1 MIGEWLRLDAVAE
14 LAHGTGGQWLVET
27 VLVTAAL
34 MALVLV
40 LRRPVARHF
49 GAQMA
54 YALWAIPLARLFM
67 PPLTRTI
74 EMPVSAPST
83 PEDFMAD
90 SGMIPQ
96 ADAAASAPI
105 DAMPDAGII
114 HGLLADADW
123 FAIGVTVWLC
133 GAAIFLITQLSAYL
147 QNRREL
153 LEDAVEVARMDDIRV
168 IEIAGISGPFAFG
181 LWRRYIAL
189 PIGFTRTYNPMER
202 ELALAHERSHHRAG
216 DLWANFAALAM
227 LSLHWF
233 NPIAWM
239 AWRAFRF
246 DQEAACDA
254 RVLHR
259 CSAAERTAYARAIAK
274 AATGHTLAFA
284 SPLNPKEK
292 IVERLKI
299 MKQRETSRARKW
311 LGGTLIGSGLV
322 TAMAMTATVS
332 YAVQPMADLESP
344 ESPEAPRAS
353 NAPEAPDASAWP
365 EPVENAWEPDLSSVP
380 VTPVVKDGV
389 YIYTVKSGPRNVVL
403 RLDRPA
409 RQAEIDRM
417 VADAERSR
425 ADADRGLAEADRGFA
440 EAERGFAEAER
451 AAADA
456 DRAIADADRAA
467 AATERHAAAMDRAAR
482 ASASA
487 SDYAHRVVRTGSP
500 DNYVIEMGK
509 GHKLRVRTSD
519 CNGKPKSAAFMTHTE
534 TKNGNV
540 TRTKVVTCGQVMP
553 NEAEIAANI
562 EKGMAQARRSMEA
575 ARAEIRSNKW
585 LSDADRAEALRD
597 LDEGL
602 RELQTD
608 LAQAKRELRQDMAEA
623 RREMRAMSVPPAPP
637 APPAEPAARRW

>member
-1 MIGEWLRLDAVAE
+1 MIGEWLSFDTMAD
-14 LAHGTGGQWLVET
+14 LAHGNAGEWLVDT
-27 VLVTAAL
+27 LIVTAAL

-74 EMPVSAPST
+74 EMPVSKPAAPESVAA
-83 PEDFMAD
+83 E
-90 SGMIPQ
+90 SLLIPV
-96 ADAAASAPI
+96 ADAAVPA
-105 DAMPDAGII
+105 DAMPDPGLV

-133 GAAIFLITQLSAYL
+133 GAAIFLIAQLSTYL

-153 LEDAVEVARMDDIRV
+153 LDDAVEVARIDDIRV
-168 IEIAGISGPFAFG
+168 IEIAGIAGPFAFG

-189 PIGFTRTYNPMER
+189 PIGFTRAYNSIER

-259 CSAAERTAYARAIAK
+259 RSATERVAYARAIAK

-299 MKQRETSRARKW
+299 MKQSETSRARKW
-311 LGGTLIGSGLV
+311 LGGGLIGTGLV

-332 YAVQPMADLESP
+332 YAVQPVSQPDV
-344 ESPEAPRAS
+344 PEAPLRAD
-353 NAPEAPDASAWP
+353 APDTPDAPAWP
-365 EPVENAWEPDLSSVP
+365 EPVEDAWEPDVSRAP

-409 RQAEIDRM
+409 RQVEIDRM

-425 ADADRGLAEADRGFA
+425 ADADRSIADADRA
-440 EAERGFAEAER
+440 TAQADR
-451 AAADA
+451 AVADA
-456 DRAIADADRAA
+456 DRAIAEADRAA
-467 AATERHAAAMDRAAR
+467 AATERHAFAIDRAAR
-482 ASASA
+482 ARASA
-487 SDYAHRVVRTGSP
+487 SDRAHRVVVRTGSP

-562 EKGMAQARRSMEA
+562 EKGMAEARRSMEI

-585 LSDADRAEALRD
+585 LSDEDRAEALRG
-597 LDEGL
+597 LDEGM
-602 RELQTD
+602 
-608 LAQAKRELRQDMAEA
+608 RELRADLAEAKRDLRRDMDEA
-623 RREMRAMSVPPAPP
+623 RREMRAIPAPP
-637 APPAEPAARRW
+637 APPAAPAEPSSRRW

>member
-1 MIGEWLRLDAVAE
+1 MIGQWLSFDTMAD
-14 LAHGTGGQWLVET
+14 LAHGNAGAWLVDT
-27 VLVTAAL
+27 LIVTAAL

-74 EMPVSAPST
+74 EMPVSAPAV
-83 PEDFMAD
+83 PESFAAD
-90 SGMIPQ
+90 GALLPV
-96 ADAAASAPI
+96 AEAAVPA
-105 DAMPDAGII
+105 DAMPDPGLVQ
-114 HGLLADADW
+114 GLLADADW

-133 GAAIFLITQLSAYL
+133 GAAIFLIAQLSTYL

-153 LEDAVEVARMDDIRV
+153 LDDAVEVSRIDGIRV
-168 IEIAGISGPFAFG
+168 IEIAGIAGPFAFG

-189 PIGFTRTYNPMER
+189 PIGFTRAYNPMER

-254 RVLHR
+254 RVLHQR
-259 CSAAERTAYARAIAK
+259 SATERVAYARAIAK

-284 SPLNPKEK
+284 SPLNPKDK

-299 MKQRETSRARKW
+299 MKQSETSRARKW
-311 LGGTLIGSGLV
+311 LGGTLIGTSLV

-332 YAVQPMADLESP
+332 YAIQPVGEPLSPASPRPPAAPQVPAAMADL
-344 ESPEAPRAS
+344 A
-353 NAPEAPDASAWP
+353 APEAPEALDAP
-365 EPVENAWEPDLSSVP
+365 L
-380 VTPVVKDGV
+380 TPVVKDGV
-389 YIYTVKSGPRNVVL
+389 YIYTVRRGDNNITL
-403 RLDRPA
+403 RLDGPA
-409 RQAEIDRM
+409 GRSEIERRVAE
-417 VADAERSR
+417 AETSR
-425 ADADRGLAEADRGFA
+425 ALAESDLAVAEADRA
-440 EAERGFAEAER
+440 VAQ
-451 AAADA
+451 ADA
-456 DRAIADADRAA
+456 VA
-467 AATERHAAAMDRAAR
+467 AATEARALAMDRAERNR
-482 ASASA
+482 ADAM
-487 SDYAHRVVRTGSP
+487 DRAHRVIVRTGSA

-509 GHKLRVRTSD
+509 GHKLRVQTSD

-553 NEAEIAANI
+553 DEAEIAANI
-562 EKGMAQARRSMEA
+562 EKGMAEARRSMEI

-585 LSDADRAEALRD
+585 LSDADRAEALRG

-602 RELQTD
+602 REMRAGL
-608 LAQAKRELRQDMAEA
+608 AEA
-623 RREMRAMSVPPAPP
+623 RRDLRKDMED
-637 APPAEPAARRW
+637 ARRDMREGLAEQN

>member
-1 MIGEWLRLDAVAE
+1 MIGQWLTFDTIADLAHGNAGEWLVD
-14 LAHGTGGQWLVET
+14 TLV
-27 VLVTAAL
+27 VTAAL

-49 GAQMA
+49 GAQVA

-74 EMPVSAPST
+74 EMPVSEPAAPQN
-83 PEDFMAD
+83 FVAD
-90 SGMIPQ
+90 NAMLPV
-96 ADAAASAPI
+96 ADTAVPA
-105 DAMPDAGII
+105 DAMPDPGLV
-114 HGLLADADW
+114 HSLLADADW

-133 GAAIFLITQLSAYL
+133 GAAIFLIAQLSTYL

-168 IEIAGISGPFAFG
+168 IEIAGIAGPFAFG

-189 PIGFTRTYNPMER
+189 PIGFTRAYNPMER

-259 CSAAERTAYARAIAK
+259 RSAAERVAYARAIAK

-299 MKQRETSRARKW
+299 MKQSETSRMRKW
-311 LGGTLIGSGLV
+311 LGGGLIGTGLV

-332 YAVQPMADLESP
+332 YAVQPVGLPSLPAAPDAPQAPAAGDAWEPS
-344 ESPEAPRAS
+344 EAAA
-353 NAPEAPDASAWP
+353 APEASGAP
-365 EPVENAWEPDLSSVP
+365 L
-380 VTPVVKDGV
+380 TPVIKDGV
-389 YIYTVKSGPRNVVL
+389 YIYTVRRGDNNITL
-403 RLDRPA
+403 RLDGPTDR
-409 RQAEIDRM
+409 AEIERQVSGAEASRALAESNLAVAESDRTIA
-417 VADAERSR
+417 VADAMS
-425 ADADRGLAEADRGFA
+425 
-440 EAERGFAEAER
+440 
-451 AAADA
+451 
-456 DRAIADADRAA
+456 
-467 AATERHAAAMDRAAR
+467 AATEARAAAMDRATRAR
-482 ASASA
+482 ASAS
-487 SDYAHRVVRTGSP
+487 DRAHRVVVRTGSP
-500 DNYVIEMGK
+500 YNYVIEMGK

-519 CNGKPKSAAFMTHTE
+519 CKGKPKSAAFMTQTE

-540 TRTKVVTCGQVMP
+540 TRTKVVTCVQVMP

-562 EKGMAQARRSMEA
+562 EKGMAEARRSMET

-585 LSDADRAEALRD
+585 LSDEDRAEALRD
-597 LDEGL
+597 LDEGM
-602 RELQTD
+602 
-608 LAQAKRELRQDMAEA
+608 RELRADMAEA
-623 RREMRAMSVPPAPP
+623 RRDLRRDMEEARRDMRAMPAPPAPP
-637 APPAEPAARRW
+637 APPALPAPPAEPSARRW

>member
-1 MIGEWLRLDAVAE
+1 MIGEWLSFDTMAD
-14 LAHGTGGQWLVET
+14 LAHGNAGEWLVDT
-27 VLVTAAL
+27 LVVTAAL

-74 EMPVSAPST
+74 EMPVSEPVVPQSFAT
-83 PEDFMAD
+83 D
-90 SGMIPQ
+90 SAMIPM
-96 ADAAASAPI
+96 ADAAVPA
-105 DAMPDAGII
+105 DAMPEAGLV

-133 GAAIFLITQLSAYL
+133 GAAIFLIAQLSTYL

-153 LEDAVEVARMDDIRV
+153 LDDAVEVARIDGIRV
-168 IEIAGISGPFAFG
+168 IEIAGIAGPFAFG

-189 PIGFTRTYNPMER
+189 PIGFTRAYNPIER

-259 CSAAERTAYARAIAK
+259 RSAAERVAYARAIAK

-299 MKQRETSRARKW
+299 MKQSETSRARKW
-311 LGGTLIGSGLV
+311 LGGGLIGTGLV

-332 YAVQPMADLESP
+332 YAVQPVGVASLPAAPDGPQAPAAGDAGESSEAP
-344 ESPEAPRAS
+344 AGPEAPG
-353 NAPEAPDASAWP
+353 AP
-365 EPVENAWEPDLSSVP
+365 L
-380 VTPVVKDGV
+380 TPVIKDGV
-389 YIYTVKSGPRNVVL
+389 YIYTVRRGDNNITL
-403 RLDRPA
+403 RLDGPTDR
-409 RQAEIDRM
+409 AEIERQ
-417 VADAERSR
+417 VTEAEASR
-425 ADADRGLAEADRGFA
+425 ALAESDLAVAESDRA
-440 EAERGFAEAER
+440 V

-456 DRAIADADRAA
+456 MS
-467 AATERHAAAMDRAAR
+467 AATEARAFAMDRAGRNRAEVMDRATRAR
-482 ASASA
+482 ASAS
-487 SDYAHRVVRTGSP
+487 DRAHRVVVRTGSP

-519 CNGKPKSAAFMTHTE
+519 CNGKPKTAAFMTHTE

-553 NEAEIAANI
+553 DEAEIAANI
-562 EKGMAQARRSMEA
+562 EKGMAEARRSMEI

-585 LSDADRAEALRD
+585 LSDEDRAEALRG
-597 LDEGL
+597 LDEGM
-602 RELQTD
+602 
-608 LAQAKRELRQDMAEA
+608 RELRADLAEAKRDLRRDMEEA
-623 RREMRAMSVPPAPP
+623 RREMRAIPAPP
-637 APPAEPAARRW
+637 APPAAPAEPSSRRW

>member
-1 MIGEWLRLDAVAE
+1 MIGEWLSFDTMAD
-14 LAHGTGGQWLVET
+14 LAHGNAGEWLVDT
-27 VLVTAAL
+27 LIVTAAL

-74 EMPVSAPST
+74 EMPVSKPAAP
-83 PEDFMAD
+83 D
-90 SGMIPQ
+90 SVAAESLLIPV
-96 ADAAASAPI
+96 ADAAVPA
-105 DAMPDAGII
+105 DAMPDPGLV

-133 GAAIFLITQLSAYL
+133 GAAIFLIAQLSTYL

-153 LEDAVEVARMDDIRV
+153 LDDAVEVARIDDIRV
-168 IEIAGISGPFAFG
+168 IEIAGIAGPFAFG

-189 PIGFTRTYNPMER
+189 PIGFTRAYNPIER

-259 CSAAERTAYARAIAK
+259 RSAAERVAYARAIAK

-299 MKQRETSRARKW
+299 MKQSETSRARKW
-311 LGGTLIGSGLV
+311 LGGSLIGTGLV

-332 YAVQPMADLESP
+332 YAVQPVSQPDV
-344 ESPEAPRAS
+344 PEAPLRAD
-353 NAPEAPDASAWP
+353 APDTPDAPAWP
-365 EPVENAWEPDLSSVP
+365 EPVEDAWAPDVSSAP

-409 RQAEIDRM
+409 RQVEIDRM

-425 ADADRGLAEADRGFA
+425 ADADRSI
-440 EAERGFAEAER
+440 
-451 AAADA
+451 ADA
-456 DRAIADADRAA
+456 DRAAAQAERAVADADRAMAEADRAA
-467 AATERHAAAMDRAAR
+467 AATERHAFAMDWAARAR
-482 ASASA
+482 ASAS
-487 SDYAHRVVRTGSP
+487 DRAHRGVVRTGSP

-562 EKGMAQARRSMEA
+562 EKGMAEARRSMEI

-585 LSDADRAEALRD
+585 LSDEDRAEALRG
-597 LDEGL
+597 LDEGMRDL
-602 RELQTD
+602 RAD
-608 LAQAKRELRQDMAEA
+608 LAEAKRDLRRDMEEA
-623 RREMRAMSVPPAPP
+623 RREMRAIPARPAPP
-637 APPAEPAARRW
+637 AAPAEPSSRRW

>member
-1 MIGEWLRLDAVAE
+1 MSGDWLTIDAVADF
-14 LAHGTGGQWLVET
+14 AHGVTGQWLVDT
-27 VLVTAAL
+27 VVVTAAL

-40 LRRPVARHF
+40 LRRPVAQHF

-67 PPLTRTI
+67 PPLIRII
-74 EMPVSAPST
+74 EVP
-83 PEDFMAD
+83 
-90 SGMIPQ
+90 
-96 ADAAASAPI
+96 ASAP
-105 DAMPDAGII
+105 DAAVFATDLATIPVAEAVAPGDIAPADALPDAGLV
-114 HGLLADADW
+114 HGLFTDADW

-133 GAAIFLITQLSAYL
+133 GAAIFLIAQLSTYL

-153 LEDAVEVARMDDIRV
+153 LDDAVEVSRIDGIRV

-189 PIGFTRTYNPMER
+189 PIGFTRAYNPMER

-259 CSAAERTAYARAIAK
+259 RSAAERVAYARAIAK
-274 AATGHTLAFA
+274 AATGQTLAFA
-284 SPLNPKEK
+284 SPLNPKDK

-299 MKQRETSRARKW
+299 MKQAETSRARKW
-311 LGGTLIGSGLV
+311 LGGGLIGTGLV

-332 YAVQPMADLESP
+332 YAVQPVSEP
-344 ESPEAPRAS
+344 E
-353 NAPEAPDASAWP
+353 APEAPLAADAPDAPDAPTWP
-365 EPVENAWEPDLSSVP
+365 EPVEDAWEPDVSNAP
-380 VTPVVKDGV
+380 VSPVVKDGV

-425 ADADRGLAEADRGFA
+425 ADADRSAAD
-440 EAERGFAEAER
+440 AER
-451 AAADA
+451 AAADAERSVADA

-467 AATERHAAAMDRAAR
+467 AAAERHAAAMDRATRAR
-482 ASASA
+482 ASASDRA
-487 SDYAHRVVRTGSP
+487 QRAVVRTGSP
-500 DNYVIEMGK
+500 ENYVLDMGK
-509 GHKLRVRTSD
+509 GHKLRVRTND

-562 EKGMAQARRSMEA
+562 EKGMAEARRGMEI
-575 ARAEIRSNKW
+575 ARAEIRNNKW
-585 LSDADRAEALRD
+585 LSDEDRAEALRD
-597 LDEGL
+597 LDEGM
-602 RELQTD
+602 
-608 LAQAKRELRQDMAEA
+608 RELRADLAEARRDLRRDLEEA
-623 RREMRAMSVPPAPP
+623 RREMRAIPAPP
-637 APPAEPAARRW
+637 APPAVPAEPSPRR

>member
-1 MIGEWLRLDAVAE
+1 MIGQWLSFDTMADLAHGNAGEWLVDTLI
-14 LAHGTGGQWLVET
+14 
-27 VLVTAAL
+27 VTAAL

-74 EMPVSAPST
+74 EIPVSEPVARQSFA
-83 PEDFMAD
+83 EDSAI
-90 SGMIPQ
+90 IPV
-96 ADAAASAPI
+96 ADAAVPT
-105 DAMPDAGII
+105 DAMPDAGLV

-133 GAAIFLITQLSAYL
+133 GAAIFLIAQLSTYL

-153 LEDAVEVARMDDIRV
+153 LDDAVEVSRIDGIRV
-168 IEIAGISGPFAFG
+168 IEIAGIAGPFAFG

-189 PIGFTRTYNPMER
+189 PIGFTRAYNPIER

-259 CSAAERTAYARAIAK
+259 RSAAERVAYARAIAK

-299 MKQRETSRARKW
+299 MKQSETSRARKW
-311 LGGTLIGSGLV
+311 LGGGLIGTGLV

-332 YAVQPMADLESP
+332 YAVQPVGVPSLPAAPDAPQAPAAGDAWEPS
-344 ESPEAPRAS
+344 EAVA
-353 NAPEAPDASAWP
+353 APEAPDTP
-365 EPVENAWEPDLSSVP
+365 L
-380 VTPVVKDGV
+380 TPVIKDGV
-389 YIYTVKSGPRNVVL
+389 YIYTVRRGDNNITL
-403 RLDRPA
+403 RLDGPTDR
-409 RQAEIDRM
+409 AEIERQVTEAEASRALAESNLAVAESDRAVA
-417 VADAERSR
+417 VADAMS
-425 ADADRGLAEADRGFA
+425 
-440 EAERGFAEAER
+440 
-451 AAADA
+451 
-456 DRAIADADRAA
+456 
-467 AATERHAAAMDRAAR
+467 AATEARAAAMDRAERNR
-482 ASASA
+482 AQAMDRA
-487 SDYAHRVVRTGSP
+487 QRTVVRTGSP

-519 CNGKPKSAAFMTHTE
+519 CNGKPKTAAFMTHTE

-562 EKGMAQARRSMEA
+562 EKGMAEARRSMEA

-585 LSDADRAEALRD
+585 LSDEDRAEALRD
-597 LDEGL
+597 LDEGM
-602 RELQTD
+602 
-608 LAQAKRELRQDMAEA
+608 RELRADLAEARRDLRKDMEEA
-623 RREMRAMSVPPAPP
+623 RREMRAVPAPPAPP
-637 APPAEPAARRW
+637 APPAEPSARRW

>member
-1 MIGEWLRLDAVAE
+1 MIGEWLTFDTMAD
-14 LAHGTGGQWLVET
+14 LAHGNAGEWLVDT
-27 VLVTAAL
+27 LIVTAAL

-74 EMPVSAPST
+74 EIPVSEPVAPQSLA
-83 PEDFMAD
+83 EDSAI
-90 SGMIPQ
+90 IPV
-96 ADAAASAPI
+96 ADAAVPA
-105 DAMPDAGII
+105 DAMPDAGLV

-133 GAAIFLITQLSAYL
+133 GAAIFLIAQLSTYL

-153 LEDAVEVARMDDIRV
+153 LDDAVEVSRIDGIRV
-168 IEIAGISGPFAFG
+168 IEIAGIAGPFAFG

-189 PIGFTRTYNPMER
+189 PIGFTRAYNPMER

-259 CSAAERTAYARAIAK
+259 RSAAERVAYARAIAK

-299 MKQRETSRARKW
+299 MKQSETSRARKW
-311 LGGTLIGSGLV
+311 LGGGLIGTGLV

-332 YAVQPMADLESP
+332 YAVQPVGVPSLPAAPDAPQAPAAGDAWEPS
-344 ESPEAPRAS
+344 EAVA
-353 NAPEAPDASAWP
+353 APEAPDTP
-365 EPVENAWEPDLSSVP
+365 L
-380 VTPVVKDGV
+380 TPVIKDGV
-389 YIYTVKSGPRNVVL
+389 YIYTVRRGENNITL
-403 RLDRPA
+403 RLDGPTDR
-409 RQAEIDRM
+409 AEIERQ
-417 VADAERSR
+417 VTEAEASR
-425 ADADRGLAEADRGFA
+425 ARAESDLAVA
-440 EAERGFAEAER
+440 ESERAV

-456 DRAIADADRAA
+456 MS
-467 AATERHAAAMDRAAR
+467 ATTEARAAAMDRAERNR
-482 ASASA
+482 AQAMDRA
-487 SDYAHRVVRTGSP
+487 QRTVVRTGSP

-519 CNGKPKSAAFMTHTE
+519 CNGKPKTAAFMTHTE
-534 TKNGNV
+534 TRNGNV

-562 EKGMAQARRSMEA
+562 EKGMAEARRSMEA

-585 LSDADRAEALRD
+585 LSDEDRAEALRD
-597 LDEGL
+597 LDEGM
-602 RELQTD
+602 
-608 LAQAKRELRQDMAEA
+608 RELRADLAEARRDLRKDMEEA
-623 RREMRAMSVPPAPP
+623 RREMRAVPAPPAPP
-637 APPAEPAARRW
+637 APPAEPSARRW